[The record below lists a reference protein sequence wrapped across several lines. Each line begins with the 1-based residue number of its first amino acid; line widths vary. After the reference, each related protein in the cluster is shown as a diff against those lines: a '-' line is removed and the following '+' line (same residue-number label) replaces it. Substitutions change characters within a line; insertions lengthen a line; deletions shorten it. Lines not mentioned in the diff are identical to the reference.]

1 MKSIRKIVPG
11 LVLLAAFLVFT
22 LLICYVDVKPIGAA
36 ASNVGFA
43 SVNKAV
49 NKLFGAHKTIYKLT
63 EILGYLTWLVVAFF
77 GLLGLSQLVHRKS
90 LFKVDRD
97 IILLGIGYAVM
108 LVFYVLFDKLPFN
121 YRPKYPWDEGV
132 LEASYP
138 SSHTLMLVFVMA
150 TAVMQIARR
159 VRSAGKRFALTAVCV
174 AVAAVVTV
182 GRLAC
187 GVHWFTDIIGGILLA
202 AALATLYYE
211 LINAPEK
218 EPAAPAEATE

>member
-1 MKSIRKIVPG
+1 M
-11 LVLLAAFLVFT
+11 
-22 LLICYVDVKPIGAA
+22 DVQPIGVA

-43 SVNKAV
+43 SINKDVNEF
-49 NKLFGAHKTIYKLT
+49 FGAHKTIYTLT
-63 EILGYLTWLVVAFF
+63 EALGYLTWLVVAFF

-90 LFKVDRD
+90 LLKVDRD

-108 LVFYVLFDKLPFN
+108 LVFYVLFDKLPLN
-121 YRPKYPWDEGV
+121 YRPAYPWDEGV

-159 VRSAGKRFALTAVCV
+159 VRSTGLRFALTAACV
-174 AVAAVVTV
+174 AIAAVVTV

-187 GVHWFTDIIGGILLA
+187 GVHWFTDIVGGVLLA
-202 AALATLYYE
+202 AALAALYYGLCAGKNE
-211 LINAPEK
+211 PEAK
-218 EPAAPAEATE
+218 ETK

>member
-1 MKSIRKIVPG
+1 MKSIRNIMPG
-11 LVLLAAFLVFT
+11 LILLAAFLVFT
-22 LLICYVDVKPIGAA
+22 LLICFVDVQPIGV
-36 ASNVGFA
+36 ASSYVGFA
-43 SVNKAV
+43 SLNKAV
-49 NKLFGAHKTIYKLT
+49 NEFFGAHKTIYTLT
-63 EILGYLTWLVVAFF
+63 EVLGYLTWLVVAFF

-108 LVFYVLFDKLPFN
+108 LVFYVLFDKLPLN
-121 YRPKYPWDEGV
+121 YRPAYPWDEGA

-138 SSHTLMLVFVMA
+138 SSHTLMLIVVMA

-159 VRSAGKRFALTAVCV
+159 VRSAGLRFALTAVCV

-187 GVHWFTDIIGGILLA
+187 GVHWFTDIVGGVLLA
-202 AALATLYYE
+202 AALAAMYYG
-211 LINAPEK
+211 LCTNK
-218 EPAAPAEATE
+218 EEAKKKEIE